1 MKEKTISLC
10 QGKGSLSHNNRDF
23 HPKNVD
29 PSRTKDNVTFVSI
42 PIEQAYDTLF
52 GAAVERY
59 NAKQKRKD
67 RKIQNGY
74 FEYQFNH
81 KISPNVITSADKRK
95 SFYEDVVQIG
105 TKDDT
110 GVGTADAETAAECLK
125 EYMNGFRARNP
136 NFYVFNAVLHVDEA
150 TPHLHIDYIPVG
162 HYTRGVDTQNGIAQA
177 LKEMGYGMG
186 KDAIARWRQ
195 SEYEILKAI
204 CSERG
209 IKISEPKKS
218 RGYSYSCE
226 EYKEI
231 QKEKARLTEE
241 LRPFREMSL
250 SVQESGI
257 KSTKLPFVNA
267 AKVNIEDLEMLE
279 KEKKAVIVQKAE
291 SKRLRDEAI
300 ARTAELDEREK
311 QLAVQEADF
320 REQKR
325 QSSAKIEELLK
336 EAEWEKSI
344 AKNTRQRAEMTL
356 SDADRIYNKQI
367 NINDRLHE
375 TEMKLISANK
385 THQEYVKVLTDIARF
400 FGVSNITDSEAVI
413 EKHQQYIDKVK
424 EFADVMRDE
433 ECGGKSWRVN
443 YTPQL
448 LREYFSN
455 IKAKVSELEKENEES
470 KTIISKLKARLDK
483 IRTAFSKV
491 IRAIRMFTSD
501 EYFDEL
507 SRKGKALADGI
518 CYCTLTEFENSEDSD
533 IAEDVRRPHIDA
545 QIRDTAAQFYEH
557 GTYERSSKVQN
568 RNTYIR

>member
-1 MKEKTISLC
+1 MKGKTISLC

-52 GAAVERY
+52 GAAVKRY

-81 KISPNVITSADKRK
+81 KISPNVITSSDKRK

-125 EYMNGFRARNP
+125 EYMNGFQARNP

-209 IKISEPKKS
+209 IKISEPKKP

-367 NINDRLHE
+367 NINDRLRE
-375 TEMKLISANK
+375 TEMKLSNANK
-385 THQEYVKVLTDIARF
+385 TNQEYIKVLTNIARF

-433 ECGGKSWRVN
+433 
-443 YTPQL
+443 
-448 LREYFSN
+448 
-455 IKAKVSELEKENEES
+455 
-470 KTIISKLKARLDK
+470 
-483 IRTAFSKV
+483 
-491 IRAIRMFTSD
+491 
-501 EYFDEL
+501 
-507 SRKGKALADGI
+507 
-518 CYCTLTEFENSEDSD
+518 
-533 IAEDVRRPHIDA
+533 
-545 QIRDTAAQFYEH
+545 
-557 GTYERSSKVQN
+557 
-568 RNTYIR
+568 